1 MFSQTLGTAL
11 GDWTADSA
19 GLGYGGVALVFGG
32 LLLLIVGA
40 YLWTRVSRIPLF
52 WAAFLLTRQ
61 LGAVV
66 GDFLDKPIAQGGMAL
81 SRYTATAV
89 LLSLIIV
96 GIALQTR
103 GTTLAQ
109 NRAA

>member
-1 MFSQTLGTAL
+1 MGRYPEFTQAINLGNTLRMHQ
-11 GDWTADSA
+11 SA
-19 GLGYGGVALVFGG
+19 QPGS